1 MIESR
6 GALPSREARAAMRL
20 ALRAAD
26 ADGFCPSGREPFPVS
41 GPDCEENDM
50 LMRVLLLA
58 AAGAAGALCRYG
70 LAGLVQSGL
79 GARFPWGTLAV
90 NLVGCFVAG
99 VLFGLFES
107 RWALSG
113 EARVIVFIG
122 FLGAFTTF
130 SGFMLETAELARDAQ
145 WLSAA
150 GNVVLQNV
158 LGAVVLYGGLVTSR
172 LV

>member
-1 MIESR
+1 
-6 GALPSREARAAMRL
+6 
-20 ALRAAD
+20 
-26 ADGFCPSGREPFPVS
+26 
-41 GPDCEENDM
+41 M

-99 VLFGLFES
+99 VLFGLFEG

-150 GNVVLQNV
+150 GNVMLQNV

-172 LV
+172 LI

>member
-1 MIESR
+1 
-6 GALPSREARAAMRL
+6 
-20 ALRAAD
+20 
-26 ADGFCPSGREPFPVS
+26 
-41 GPDCEENDM
+41 M
-50 LMRVLLLA
+50 LVRVLLLA
-58 AAGAAGALCRYG
+58 TAGAAGALCRYG
-70 LAGLVQSGL
+70 LAGVVQSGL

-99 VLFGLFES
+99 VLLGLFES